1 MELGSAARVGVP
13 IAVAAFIAAALLSPA
28 GDWLTLERLAES
40 RDALAALVEARP
52 FLSAAAFLLLCIA
65 ASAFCFPAAPLI
77 GIAGGAL
84 FGCWPA
90 LALLSLGFTIGSTLA
105 CLGSRHLFRAS
116 IHARPGTRLGARSAA
131 IDRGFVRH
139 GAAYLLAL
147 RINPLIPYWLVNL
160 AMGLTAMR
168 LRTYVPLTFAGL
180 LPALFIYASA
190 GSSLAAAAPGT
201 CGIVSPALVAA
212 LLALSLV
219 PLAADWALSRA
230 APRLHEPS
238 RLI

>member
-1 MELGSAARVGVP
+1 VPAVVAAL
-13 IAVAAFIAAALLSPA
+13 IAVALLSPA

-52 FLSAAAFLLLCIA
+52 FLSAAAFLLLC
-65 ASAFCFPAAPLI
+65 
-77 GIAGGAL
+77 
-84 FGCWPA
+84 
-90 LALLSLGFTIGSTLA
+90 LALLALGFTAGSTLA

-116 IHARPGTRLGARSAA
+116 VHNRLGARSAA
-131 IDRGFVRH
+131 IESGFERH

-147 RINPLIPYWLVNL
+147 RINPLIPYWLVNV
-160 AMGLTAMR
+160 AVGLTAMR
-168 LRTYVPLTFAGL
+168 LRAYVPLTFAGL

-190 GSSLAAAAPGT
+190 GSSLAAAAPGA

-212 LLALSLV
+212 LLALSLI
-219 PLAADWALSRA
+219 PLAADRALHRA
-230 APRLHEPS
+230 GPRLHEPS